1 MTCGQ
6 RMRSEFRL
14 KSFGLTH
21 SDRHVFTRTPW
32 LSNQLPFVLYRA
44 AACLYQVI
52 VYSTIH
58 ATDGKFRPKSLA
70 FLTEWGYLLL
80 TVHIVL
86 SAGLC
91 FGDYYNSRS
100 QREAAPDDALYLTGS
115 TTGNAAATGDL
126 TTHTSLG
133 QDSAQ
138 TPQLAWH
145 YKLYWALYNVS
156 FSWGICITI
165 LFWTLETPD
174 ISAGSIFA
182 HAINSVTIV
191 IDVMV
196 SGLPCRLLHFVYPLT
211 FGVVYILF
219 TVVYW
224 AAGGTGLDG
233 QPYIYPFLDYG
244 GNPVLAAI
252 VAVLAVLVAIPLCHC
267 IVFGLVVARESVVR
281 LFKKRSSRG
290 SQNVI
295 LAAL

>member
-21 SDRHVFTRTPW
+21 NDRHVFTRTPW

-44 AACLYQVI
+44 AVCLYQII
-52 VYSTIH
+52 VYTTIR

-80 TVHIVL
+80 TVHIVV

-91 FGDYYNSRS
+91 FGDYYISRS
-100 QREAAPDDALYLTGS
+100 SREAAPDD
-115 TTGNAAATGDL
+115 TTENTAATGVL
-126 TTHTSLG
+126 TTQTSLG

-138 TPQLAWH
+138 TLQLPWH

-165 LFWTLETPD
+165 LYWTLETPD
-174 ISAGSIFA
+174 LSVGSIFG

-224 AAGGTGLDG
+224 ATGGTGLDG
-233 QPYIYPFLDYG
+233 QPYIYPYLDYG

-252 VAVLAVLVAIPLCHC
+252 VAVLAAVVAMPVCHC
-267 IVFGLVVARESVVR
+267 IVFGLVIVRESLVR
-281 LFKKRSSRG
+281 LFKKRSSR
-290 SQNVI
+290 QRNHNVS
-295 LAAL
+295 LTAL